1 VLSEKGQP
9 AVCRSLCKS
18 LEGDRIM
25 RSLIQ
30 SSLSMLCSVIPNTII
45 NDIQFTGSLTTGEA
59 TVIDKESEII
69 CSDLDVIV
77 SVSLPHYIILK
88 MKRIF
93 PKLAAHINSNFSMK
107 GLRTH
112 VDISLTSRFLSL
124 VPSSLKRSRI
134 YSYEFANN
142 ISLKKKKKSSEA
154 EASRTYPPT
163 KADAL
168 QLIFTACADYVFLDS
183 MFEYPTE
190 KIYWLAKRYLT
201 LIYAMLIFEGSPSR
215 SYKRRLHLALKSPT
229 IAKLF
234 SIQGLNYLED
244 FTEFKLTG
252 DGSQLFRALDA
263 TDPESVIDKLKI
275 LLATQVKIVLFY
287 QIDRNLEQGETREQ
301 YWVYN
306 APNDH
311 ELLNVLKCYFEENR
325 KSTVSSLAYTFFFS
339 LFSILTRRA
348 HLVPF
353 AVRLFSLRHS
363 LRVTSNYLVGLLFL
377 HRIGV
382 VESKSHFDNVL
393 GELHLRERDVRSVW
407 RIAEGIGY
415 S

>member
-1 VLSEKGQP
+1 MVASKRVLIAVLDEKGQP
-9 AVCRSLCKS
+9 AVCVSLCES
-18 LEGDRIM
+18 LEGDKIM
-25 RSLIQ
+25 RSLIR

-45 NDIQFTGSLTTGEA
+45 KDIQFAGSLTTGEA
-59 TVIDKESEII
+59 TVIEKESEII

-77 SVSLPHYIILK
+77 SVGLPHYIILK

-112 VDISLTSRFLSL
+112 VNISLTSRFLSL
-124 VPSSLKRSRI
+124 IPRSLKRSRI

-142 ISLKKKKKSSEA
+142 ISIKKKKSSEA
-154 EASRTYPPT
+154 KTPRIYPPT
-163 KADAL
+163 KTDAL
-168 QLIFTACADYVFLDS
+168 QLIFTMCADYVFLDS
-183 MFEYPTE
+183 MFECPTE

-215 SYKRRLHLALKSPT
+215 SYKRRLYLALRSPT

-244 FTEFKLTG
+244 FTEE
-252 DGSQLFRALDA
+252 D
-263 TDPESVIDKLKI
+263 SVLDKLKT
-275 LLATQVKIVLFY
+275 LSATQVKIVLSY
-287 QIDRNLEQGETREQ
+287 QMSRSLRQGEICQ
-301 YWVYN
+301 QWWVRN

-311 ELLNVLKCYFEENR
+311 ALLNVLKRYFAENS
-325 KSTVSSLAYTFFFS
+325 KSTVSSLVYTFFFS
-339 LFSILTRRA
+339 LFSILTGRA
-348 HLVPF
+348 HLIPF
-353 AVRLFSLRHS
+353 AARLFSLRHS

-377 HRIGV
+377 HRTGV
-382 VESKSHFDNVL
+382 VESKPHFDNVL

-407 RIAEGIGY
+407 RMAEEIGY